1 MSEAKNGD
9 TVKVYYTGT
18 LEDGTVFDSSK
29 ERDPL
34 QFTLGK
40 GQLIKGFEEAVIGMF
55 VGETKSVRIPSDEA
69 YGSHREDLLLKFNK
83 SDFPPDIEPKG
94 GLVINLVSPDGRNLL
109 ATITEI
115 SGDAVTLDANH
126 PLAGK
131 DLTFN
136 IDLVEVEIG

>member
-1 MSEAKNGD
+1 MPEAKNGD
-9 TVKVYYTGT
+9 TVKVHYTGT
-18 LEDGTVFDSSK
+18 LEDGSVFDSSK

-40 GQLIKGFEEAVIGMF
+40 GQLIKGFEEAVIGMSA
-55 VGETKSVRIPSDEA
+55 GETKSVRIPADEA

-83 SDFPPDIEPKG
+83 SDIPPDIEPKG

-115 SGDAVTLDANH
+115 SGDSITLDANH

-136 IDLVEVEIG
+136 IEIVEIG

>member
-9 TVKVYYTGT
+9 TVKVHYTGT

-40 GQLIKGFEEAVIGMF
+40 GQLIKGFEEAVIGMS
-55 VGETKSVRIPSDEA
+55 VGETKLLRIPSDEA

-115 SGDAVTLDANH
+115 SGDSITLDANH

-136 IDLVEVEIG
+136 IDLVEIG

>member
-9 TVKVYYTGT
+9 TVKVHYTGT

-34 QFTLGK
+34 QFNLGK
-40 GQLIKGFEEAVIGMF
+40 GQLIKGFEEAVIGMS
-55 VGETKSVRIPSDEA
+55 VGETKSVRIPSVEA

-115 SGDAVTLDANH
+115 SGDSITLDANH

-136 IDLVEVEIG
+136 IDLVEIG

>member
-9 TVKVYYTGT
+9 TVKVHYTGT
-18 LEDGTVFDSSK
+18 LEDGSVFDSSK

-34 QFTLGK
+34 QFILGK
-40 GQLIKGFEEAVIGMF
+40 GQLIKGFEEAVIGMS

-83 SDFPPDIEPKG
+83 SDIPPDIEPKG

-115 SGDAVTLDANH
+115 SGDSITLDANH

-136 IDLVEVEIG
+136 IEIVEIG

>member
-9 TVKVYYTGT
+9 TVKVHYTGT

-40 GQLIKGFEEAVIGMF
+40 GQLIKGFEEAVIGMS

-115 SGDAVTLDANH
+115 SGDSITLDANH

-136 IDLVEVEIG
+136 IDLVEIG

>member
-9 TVKVYYTGT
+9 TVKVHYTGT

-40 GQLIKGFEEAVIGMF
+40 GQLIKGFEEAVIGMSI
-55 VGETKSVRIPSDEA
+55 GETKSVKIPSDEA

-115 SGDAVTLDANH
+115 SGDSVTLDANH

-136 IDLVEVEIG
+136 IDLVEIG

>member
-1 MSEAKNGD
+1 MS
-9 TVKVYYTGT
+9 
-18 LEDGTVFDSSK
+18 
-29 ERDPL
+29 
-34 QFTLGK
+34 
-40 GQLIKGFEEAVIGMF
+40 

-83 SDFPPDIEPKG
+83 SDIPPDIEPKG

-115 SGDAVTLDANH
+115 SGDSITLDANH

-136 IDLVEVEIG
+136 IDLVEIG

>member
-9 TVKVYYTGT
+9 TVKVHYTGT

-40 GQLIKGFEEAVIGMF
+40 GQLIKGFEEAVIGMS
-55 VGETKSVRIPSDEA
+55 VGETKSLRIPSDEA

-115 SGDAVTLDANH
+115 SGDSITLDANH

-136 IDLVEVEIG
+136 IDLVEIG

>member
-9 TVKVYYTGT
+9 TVKVHYTGT
-18 LEDGTVFDSSK
+18 LEDGSVFDSSK

-34 QFTLGK
+34 QFILGK
-40 GQLIKGFEEAVIGMF
+40 GQLIKGFEEAVIGMS

-83 SDFPPDIEPKG
+83 SDIPPDIEPKG

-115 SGDAVTLDANH
+115 SGDSVTLDANH

-136 IDLVEVEIG
+136 IDLVEIG

>member
-9 TVKVYYTGT
+9 TVKVHYTGT

-40 GQLIKGFEEAVIGMF
+40 GQLIKGFEEAVIGMSI
-55 VGETKSVRIPSDEA
+55 GETKSVKIPSDEA
-69 YGSHREDLLLKFNK
+69 YGYHREDLLLKFNK

-115 SGDAVTLDANH
+115 SGDSITLDANH
-126 PLAGK
+126 PLSGK

-136 IDLVEVEIG
+136 IDLVEIG

>member
-40 GQLIKGFEEAVIGMF
+40 GQLIKGFEEAVIGMS

-115 SGDAVTLDANH
+115 SGDSVTLDANH